1 MKNIYV
7 ALKYEVP
14 ASKNTFTASLRA
26 IQVVDKSDQSIVF
39 SFTYRDA
46 TDQEKQ
52 DHRAIFDA
60 EMTEYEA
67 QKGETTD
74 LMTAF
79 INGNSRWLIP
89 PHQNPL
95 EGYIEWS
102 MNLEKLKSYLSK
114 LRNFYLLYIENKG
127 KWIGLDKIDD
137 RAHDI
142 FFIPSVLVNSFTK
155 DIGPESWNDFIDN
168 VIGDLKK
175 IEGKEKIGQDAFE
188 SDEYFLPRPEIEE
201 VLYWETLKIFKSKLV
216 WNITDDEGANHSI
229 MANSFESSWKALAQ
243 RISTISY
250 VSNIKE
256 ENARIYNANVNSPFI
271 NLLKE
276 YSNLGYKETD
286 FIRKY
291 LKIFDI
297 GNDIKIDY
305 DPKYQLIKVIIVTFD
320 GIERELIDFGYGIKQ
335 LILILIQISILAQKS
350 KDLRQEYDEEYGEVF
365 NDYYAP
371 GILLIEEPESN
382 LHPKWQSVMA
392 TMFAEANS
400 EFKIQLI
407 VETHSEYL
415 IRKLQNL
422 VADGELKPQSV
433 KIFYLRNLHKIE
445 VGKGQVES
453 LFIQDDGSIDY
464 TMFDS
469 GFFDESTNLEF
480 SLLNIRR
487 ENFIKEFEDLKQNN
501 DDNVDK
507 IAELQQ
513 KVDAYTDKVD
523 LNAYSLTIHRRFD
536 TSKLS
541 PVSVKYLV
549 SGQYLLSNISAG
561 DDFSPVILQYG
572 RTIENELLKLFNR
585 VDSNGNW
592 SIGKMQ
598 AAMEHALSRRVI
610 LRGALN
616 DVTTAQRTALGTQ
629 LRSTFVNHTNLK
641 VGLLDRLRKRRNESG
656 HPGHTKTRQDAVDY
670 IRDANDFLDKWIGEM
685 R

>member
-1 MKNIYV
+1 MKPIDIIGLKNFRIFDFTTGFLGELSSINILTGANNSGKSSIIKALQMLKNSSKQNQFPLQLDLNQQEHFLGDFNNVLFDNKYRDLTVSLPFTFLGMKNIYV

-250 VSNIKE
+250 V
-256 ENARIYNANVNSPFI
+256 
-271 NLLKE
+271 
-276 YSNLGYKETD
+276 
-286 FIRKY
+286 
-291 LKIFDI
+291 
-297 GNDIKIDY
+297 
-305 DPKYQLIKVIIVTFD
+305 
-320 GIERELIDFGYGIKQ
+320 
-335 LILILIQISILAQKS
+335 
-350 KDLRQEYDEEYGEVF
+350 
-365 NDYYAP
+365 
-371 GILLIEEPESN
+371 
-382 LHPKWQSVMA
+382 
-392 TMFAEANS
+392 
-400 EFKIQLI
+400 
-407 VETHSEYL
+407 
-415 IRKLQNL
+415 
-422 VADGELKPQSV
+422 
-433 KIFYLRNLHKIE
+433 
-445 VGKGQVES
+445 
-453 LFIQDDGSIDY
+453 
-464 TMFDS
+464 
-469 GFFDESTNLEF
+469 
-480 SLLNIRR
+480 
-487 ENFIKEFEDLKQNN
+487 
-501 DDNVDK
+501 
-507 IAELQQ
+507 
-513 KVDAYTDKVD
+513 
-523 LNAYSLTIHRRFD
+523 
-536 TSKLS
+536 
-541 PVSVKYLV
+541 
-549 SGQYLLSNISAG
+549 
-561 DDFSPVILQYG
+561 
-572 RTIENELLKLFNR
+572 
-585 VDSNGNW
+585 
-592 SIGKMQ
+592 
-598 AAMEHALSRRVI
+598 
-610 LRGALN
+610 
-616 DVTTAQRTALGTQ
+616 
-629 LRSTFVNHTNLK
+629 
-641 VGLLDRLRKRRNESG
+641 
-656 HPGHTKTRQDAVDY
+656 
-670 IRDANDFLDKWIGEM
+670 
-685 R
+685 